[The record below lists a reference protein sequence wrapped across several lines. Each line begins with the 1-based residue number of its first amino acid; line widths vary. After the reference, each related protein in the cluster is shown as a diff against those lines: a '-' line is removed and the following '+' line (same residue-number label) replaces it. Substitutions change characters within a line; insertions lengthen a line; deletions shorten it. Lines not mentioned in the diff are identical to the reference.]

1 MQWYEAEVR
10 ALEHRLALESLA
22 APRPPAFYGS
32 SSVRLWE
39 TLAEDV
45 GPGIAT
51 IGFGG
56 STLAACDHFFNRLVP
71 PVRPRSLLIYA
82 GDNDLGDGRTP
93 EQVFA
98 SFQSISVRVA
108 ATLGGI
114 PLGFISIKPSPARFQ
129 IIDRIRRT
137 NAMVRQYI
145 ECLPSGYYIDIVQE
159 MLTESGAPRKD
170 LYQADGLHLNRD
182 GYRLWGAALKPHLH
196 KIFTK

>member
-10 ALEHRLALESLA
+10 ALERTLALQTGA
-22 APRPPAFYGS
+22 GNRPAAFYGS
-32 SSVRLWE
+32 SSVRLWDS
-39 TLAEDV
+39 LSEDV
-45 GPGIAT
+45 GPGIAN

-56 STLAACDHFFNRLVP
+56 STLEACDFFFNRLVP

-82 GDNDLGDGRTP
+82 GDNDLGDGRSP

-114 PLGFISIKPSPARFQ
+114 PLGFISIKPSPARFP

-145 ECLPSGYYIDIVQE
+145 ECLPSGYYVDIFGE
-159 MLTESGAPRKD
+159 MLTASGAPRTD

-182 GYRLWGAALKPHLH
+182 GYRLWGSALKPHLN

>member
-1 MQWYEAEVR
+1 MER
-10 ALEHRLALESLA
+10 TLALQTGA
-22 APRPPAFYGS
+22 GNRPAAFYGS
-32 SSVRLWE
+32 SSVRLWDS
-39 TLAEDV
+39 LSEDV
-45 GPGIAT
+45 GPGIAN

-56 STLAACDHFFNRLVP
+56 STLEACDFFFNRLVP

-82 GDNDLGDGRTP
+82 GDNDLGDGRSP

-114 PLGFISIKPSPARFQ
+114 PLGFISIKPSPARFP

-145 ECLPSGYYIDIVQE
+145 ECLPSGYYVDIFGE
-159 MLTESGAPRKD
+159 MLTASGAPRTD

-182 GYRLWGAALKPHLH
+182 GYRLWGSALKPHLN

>member
-10 ALEHRLALESLA
+10 ALERTLALQTGA
-22 APRPPAFYGS
+22 GNRPAAFYGS
-32 SSVRLWE
+32 SSVRLWDS
-39 TLAEDV
+39 LSEDV
-45 GPGIAT
+45 GPGIAN

-56 STLAACDHFFNRLVP
+56 STLEACDFFFNRLVP

-82 GDNDLGDGRTP
+82 GDNDLGDGRSP

-108 ATLGGI
+108 AKLGGI
-114 PLGFISIKPSPARFQ
+114 PLGFISIKPSPARFR

-145 ECLPSGYYIDIVQE
+145 ECLPSGYYVDIFGE
-159 MLTESGAPRKD
+159 MLTASGAPRTD

-182 GYRLWGAALKPHLH
+182 GYRLWGSALKPHLN